1 METIDRLFEKSCY
14 VIDFIPTQVPKEL
27 KGQFFEVEKYLLN
40 HMARYGL
47 LERYINIIL
56 KLMCYHQVSVFR
68 DGEWKKQP
76 SVDAVVEFVEETI
89 QNPSDVLNILFSEK
103 DALLVVDGDCL
114 HMTIYNPDEEMCIL
128 LKDIVASEGMFFRKS
143 SE

>member
-1 METIDRLFEKSCY
+1 METIDRLLEKSCY

-40 HMARYGL
+40 HMARYSL

-68 DGEWKKQP
+68 DGAWTKQP

-89 QNPSDVLNILFSEK
+89 QNPSNVLNILFSEK

-143 SE
+143 WE

>member
-1 METIDRLFEKSCY
+1 METIDRLLEKSCY

-40 HMARYGL
+40 HVVRYGL

-68 DGEWKKQP
+68 DGAWKKQP

>member
-1 METIDRLFEKSCY
+1 M
-14 VIDFIPTQVPKEL
+14 
-27 KGQFFEVEKYLLN
+27 
-40 HMARYGL
+40 
-47 LERYINIIL
+47 
-56 KLMCYHQVSVFR
+56 FR
-68 DGEWKKQP
+68 DGAWKKQP